1 MLTLKI
7 FVYTVITFFVAL
19 FIFGFL
25 SNDPGRNP
33 NRETGTLILIF
44 SMNVSIFI
52 EKESNTIIFINVTMD
67 ADRILVKRMYIL
79 TKVCIAI
86 IIQFLFRVLL
96 PHVRPKQQS
105 EPDKISENLEDETT
119 SLNEKLEKILS
130 TGKIIAAE
138 EHER

>member
-1 MLTLKI
+1 
-7 FVYTVITFFVAL
+7 
-19 FIFGFL
+19 
-25 SNDPGRNP
+25 
-33 NRETGTLILIF
+33 
-44 SMNVSIFI
+44 
-52 EKESNTIIFINVTMD
+52 
-67 ADRILVKRMYIL
+67 MYIL
-79 TKVCIAI
+79 KSLYWNNYKI
-86 IIQFLFRVLL
+86 LFRFLL